1 MGVNSW
7 NTTEVELQ
15 KDVGWIYRISLNTC
29 LYSRQN
35 VMQKRPLNRRSLS
48 LTFYSGD
55 TRKAGLF
62 LMPLY
67 VRLFKLQQQRNQHR
81 RVVSFLLKSLPVI
94 SISLCCQF
102 SLCTFSVI
110 FIFVLLLRSPNKGP
124 SSDMPPPP
132 LYLARR
138 ALIRGNTVTSSVAVE
153 YQENPLLSCLCLYL
167 KRLQYKCLAF
177 EAGVLSIFVMCPP
190 IEGD

>member
-7 NTTEVELQ
+7 NTTELELQ

-55 TRKAGLF
+55 TRKADLF

-102 SLCTFSVI
+102 SLCAFSVI

-124 SSDMPPPP
+124 SSDMPP
-132 LYLARR
+132 
-138 ALIRGNTVTSSVAVE
+138 
-153 YQENPLLSCLCLYL
+153 
-167 KRLQYKCLAF
+167 
-177 EAGVLSIFVMCPP
+177 SI
-190 IEGD
+190 